1 MGVNNQQTKA
11 GNGNQRHRP
20 GNKRGAA
27 RLKRAQII
35 KQPLRIVHRNRTP
48 PPIRHHNGRNHQQR
62 ISQPQCRMRA
72 LTLNIGQRQRR
83 FGNGRHRMLGNIVM
97 FGNIVGHGRNTIGP
111 RIDFSLHLTARL
123 LVDRLFLHAGIHRHL
138 RLPRVRCST
147 PHLSAQCVVS
157 CRDAHARTVLYRECA
172 IR

>member
-48 PPIRHHNGRNHQQR
+48 HQYGTTMAA
-62 ISQPQCRMRA
+62 ITS
-72 LTLNIGQRQRR
+72 
-83 FGNGRHRMLGNIVM
+83 
-97 FGNIVGHGRNTIGP
+97 
-111 RIDFSLHLTARL
+111 
-123 LVDRLFLHAGIHRHL
+123 
-138 RLPRVRCST
+138 
-147 PHLSAQCVVS
+147 SA
-157 CRDAHARTVLYRECA
+157 
-172 IR
+172 